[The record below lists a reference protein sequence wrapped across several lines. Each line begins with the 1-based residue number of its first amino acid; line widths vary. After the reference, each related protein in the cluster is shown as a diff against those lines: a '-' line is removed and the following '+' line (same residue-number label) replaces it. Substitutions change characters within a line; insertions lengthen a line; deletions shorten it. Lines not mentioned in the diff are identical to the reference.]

1 MEALVFPPKVA
12 AGIVKVSAA
21 AEKLYKTNHN
31 KFAGYNFVSVDDMF
45 GMYGPIMASA
55 GISILAHEKSASVQN
70 KILEVDYDIY
80 IIHESGE
87 SAGPISRSI
96 QLQAT
101 GPQAYGSAESYV
113 LKQFMRG
120 LFKIPTNET
129 EEDSFK
135 KDHDLP
141 DRSKKQDNKTSKPEM
156 FDVQK
161 SIAERDRLKKLLKEC
176 ANDQELG
183 EWSVTHSVALA
194 CLQPADHKLMLDAY
208 YDQQKAN
215 KLLDNYEER
224 NVA

>member
-87 SAGPISRSI
+87 SAGPVSRSI

-129 EEDSFK
+129 EEEGFK
-135 KDHDLP
+135 KGDLP
-141 DRSKKQDNKTSKPEM
+141 DRPKKIEPAKAEK

-161 SIAERDRLKKLLKEC
+161 SIAERDRLQDLLDKCNSEKE
-176 ANDQELG
+176 LS
-183 EWSVTHSVALA
+183 EWSLTHSIALA
-194 CLQPADHKLMLDAY
+194 CLQPADRELMKGFY
-208 YDQQKAN
+208 KDQQEAIKSWE
-215 KLLDNYEER
+215 KHKER